1 MSKQVCCIMVILTEL
16 GGSMPGHH
24 VLNVSSKLGNIGP
37 GRGSEGGSFQSNY
50 HVCSCGGEINPLLE
64 GRS

>member
-24 VLNVSSKLGNIGP
+24 VLNVSGNIGP
-37 GRGSEGGSFQSNY
+37 GSEEVKEVLSSLFSELSRVFMFMWRRNQ
-50 HVCSCGGEINPLLE
+50 PTA
-64 GRS
+64 